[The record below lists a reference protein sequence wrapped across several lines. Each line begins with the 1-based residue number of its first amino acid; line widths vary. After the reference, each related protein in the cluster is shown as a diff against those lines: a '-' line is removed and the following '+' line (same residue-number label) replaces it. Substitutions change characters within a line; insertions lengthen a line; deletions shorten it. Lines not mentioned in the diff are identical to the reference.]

1 MTHDIGIVHD
11 ARDTALTLRRDHL
24 AHWGGTDPRGRRL
37 TANNYFLELDGEPL
51 PLVAGELQLQ
61 RYPAEEWEQGILALK
76 SAGCTMVSSYV
87 FWNLVE
93 PRPGEFDF
101 SGGNDVRR
109 FAELCHRHGLLFSPR
124 VGPYNNA
131 EFSVGGLP
139 PWLYGMPL
147 TERSNDPRYLRLVGR
162 YYDRLG
168 QQLSGL
174 YWQDGGPVLLVQL
187 ENELTHAPN
196 DWRTL
201 FGYTAT
207 DHRGPT
213 GKDFTAHM
221 ERLRQLA
228 LEAGIDPPVF
238 SMTGWGADTGEP
250 PADTF
255 LVSYGG
261 YMDLHPRPRNSGLT
275 VFGSLTYPYRGH
287 LPVAFCELGGG
298 SPTRAAYRPVT
309 APDDVL
315 VGALSRLGTVETIM
329 LGYYMMHGGTNP
341 VRGDFGWMTKEPE
354 FSLLS
359 YDFGAPVSEYG
370 ERRAPFYRTAPLNR
384 FVTEFGPDLAHMR
397 AVQPAEPV
405 TDPEEDR
412 LRTAVRSDGTSAF
425 VLLANYGNRTPLSAR
440 DDVTLVVAL
449 DGGDVR
455 FPRRA
460 PLSVASGE
468 SAILPVELDLGGGM
482 TLVSATAQP
491 LARLRGHTVFFRP
504 GEGDVEYTLR
514 GVEDTR
520 VSGDESVLG
529 EPDGVT
535 VVTGEG
541 SFTVNETLGI
551 VTLSRAQAEHS
562 QVADVAGERRLVTS
576 PDDLTLEGDTVTL
589 SRRVPLG
596 TDPGTDP
603 APFTWSVLPAP
614 DAVRAGGE
622 ALRAET
628 AGPLFRYTAAAPRP
642 ALGPDVVEVE
652 KLSPSRWLLRAPD
665 VDPADPEELAGL
677 WADVDYTGD
686 LCRMFDAGTGALI
699 GDDFHHGVPWR
710 VKLGRFRAAL
720 AGAGLQLRVEPRATS
735 ERTADAE
742 GILLDSREEIHSSAE
757 IHAVR
762 LSAEVVQRFVC
773 R

>member
-1 MTHDIGIVHD
+1 MTTHDIVHD
-11 ARDTALTLRRDHL
+11 ARDAALTLRREHL
-24 AHWGGTDPRGRRL
+24 AHWGGTDPGGRRL
-37 TANNYFLELDGEPL
+37 TANNYHFELDGEPL

-61 RYPAEEWEQGILALK
+61 RYPADEWEAGVLALK

-109 FAELCHRHGLLFSPR
+109 FAELCHRHGMLFSPR
-124 VGPYNNA
+124 IGPYNNA

-147 TERSNDPRYLRLVGR
+147 TERSNDPRYLRLVAR
-162 YYDRLG
+162 YYGRLG
-168 QQLSGL
+168 QELSGL

-201 FGYTAT
+201 FGYTAS

-213 GKDFTAHM
+213 GEEFTAHM
-221 ERLRQLA
+221 EHLRRLA
-228 LEAGIDPPVF
+228 LEAGIAPPVF
-238 SMTGWGADTGEP
+238 SMTGWGTGGGEP
-250 PADTF
+250 PADAF

-275 VFGSLTYPYRGH
+275 VFGSQSYPYRGH

-315 VGALSRLGTVETIM
+315 VGALTRLGTVETIT

-354 FSLLS
+354 FSPLS

-384 FVTEFGPDLAHMR
+384 FVTEFGPELARMR
-397 AVQPAEPV
+397 AVQAAEPV

-425 VLLANYGNRTPLSAR
+425 VLLANYGNRTPLTAR
-440 DDVTLVVAL
+440 DDVSLVVSL
-449 DGGDVR
+449 DSGDVR
-455 FPRRA
+455 IPRRTK
-460 PLSVASGE
+460 LSVASGG
-468 SAILPVELDLGGGM
+468 SAILPVELGLGDGM

-491 LARLRGHTVFFRP
+491 LARLRGSTVFFRP
-504 GEGDVEYTLR
+504 DEGDVEYTLR

-529 EPDGVT
+529 EPGGVT
-535 VVTGEG
+535 VVTREG

-551 VTLSRAQAEHS
+551 VTLSREQAEHA
-562 QVADVAGERRLVTS
+562 QVAEVAGERRLVTS
-576 PDDLTLEGDTVTL
+576 PDDLTLDGDTVTVT
-589 SRRVPLG
+589 RRVPL
-596 TDPGTDP
+596 GTDP

-614 DAVRAGGE
+614 AGVRAYGEAVRAE
-622 ALRAET
+622 PD
-628 AGPLFRYTAAAPRP
+628 GPLFRYTAEAPRP
-642 ALGPDVVEVE
+642 APGPDVIEVE
-652 KLSPSRWLLRAPD
+652 TLSPSRWLLRAPE
-665 VDPADPEELAGL
+665 ANPEELAGL
-677 WADVDYTGD
+677 WADIDYAGD
-686 LCRMFDAGTGALI
+686 LCRLFDAGTGALI

-710 VKLGRFRAAL
+710 VKLGRFRQAL
-720 AGAGLQLRVEPRATS
+720 AGAGLQLRVEPRATA

-742 GILLDSREEIHSSAE
+742 GILLDSREEIEGPAE

-762 LSAEVVQRFVC
+762 LSAEIGRRFVC

>member
-1 MTHDIGIVHD
+1 MTYDIVHD

-24 AHWGGTDPRGRRL
+24 THWGGTDPQGRQL
-37 TANNYFLELDGEPL
+37 TANNYHFEIDGRPL
-51 PLVAGELQLQ
+51 PVVAGELQFQ
-61 RYPAEEWEQGILALK
+61 RYPADEWEEAVLALK
-76 SAGCTMVSSYV
+76 SAGCTTVSSYV

-101 SGGNDVRR
+101 TGGNDVRR
-109 FAELCHRHGLLFSPR
+109 FAGLCHRHGLLFSPR
-124 VGPYNNA
+124 IGPYNNA

-162 YYDRLG
+162 YYGRLG
-168 QQLSGL
+168 QELSGT
-174 YWQDGGPVLLVQL
+174 YWQDGGPVVVVQL

-221 ERLRQLA
+221 EELRRLA
-228 LEAGIDPPVF
+228 LEAGIAAPVF
-238 SMTGWGADTGEP
+238 SMTGWGTGSGEP
-250 PADTF
+250 PCDTY

-275 VFGSLTYPYRGH
+275 VFGSQDFPYRGH

-315 VGALSRLGTVETIM
+315 VGALTRLGTVETIM

-359 YDFGAPVSEYG
+359 YDFGAPISEYG
-370 ERRAPFYRTAPLNR
+370 ERRAPFYRTATLNR
-384 FVTEFGPDLAHMR
+384 FVTEFGPELARMR
-397 AVQPAEPV
+397 AVQAADPV

-412 LRTAVRSDGTSAF
+412 LRTAVRSDGASAF
-425 VLLANYGNRTPLSAR
+425 VFLANYGNRTPLSAR
-440 DDVTLVVAL
+440 DDVSLAVAL

-455 FPRRA
+455 FPRRTR
-460 PLSVASGE
+460 LSVASGGT
-468 SAILPVELDLGGGM
+468 AILPVGLDLGAGV

-491 LARLRGHTVFFRP
+491 LARLREHAVFFNP
-504 GEGDVEYTLR
+504 GPEEVEYTLR
-514 GVEDTR
+514 GVDATR
-520 VSGDESVLG
+520 IGGNDKALG
-529 EPDGVT
+529 ETDGVT
-535 VVTGEG
+535 VVTDQGG
-541 SFTVNETLGI
+541 FTVNERLGI
-551 VTLSRAQAEHS
+551 VTLSREQAEHG
-562 QVADVAGERRLVTS
+562 QVTELAGERRLVTS
-576 PDDLTLEGDTVTL
+576 PDDLTLVGDTVRLT
-589 SRRVPLG
+589 RRVPLG
-596 TDPGTDP
+596 TEPE
-603 APFTWSVLPAP
+603 PFVWSVLPAP
-614 DAVRAGGE
+614 DAVRADGDEVRG
-622 ALRAET
+622 RD
-628 AGPLFRYTAAAPRP
+628 AGPLQRYARPAPRP
-642 ALGPDVVEVE
+642 GLGEDALVVEE
-652 KLSPSRWLLRAPD
+652 LTPSRWLLRAPGA
-665 VDPADPEELAGL
+665 DPAQLAEL
-677 WADVDYTGD
+677 WADIHYTGD

-699 GDDFHHGVPWR
+699 GDDFHHGIPWR
-710 VKLGRFRAAL
+710 VKLGRFREAL
-720 AGAGLQLRVEPRATS
+720 AGPGLQLRAEPRATS

-742 GILLDSREEIHSSAE
+742 GILLDSREEIQSPAV
-757 IHAVR
+757 IHELR
-762 LSAEVVQRFVC
+762 LSAEIGQEFTC
-773 R
+773 H